1 MDLLEKAGGGMNR
14 YTVDYRVSNMH
25 NSLLVKDVHFLIKPM
40 VALKMWRARLW
51 REPVHTDFSSLL
63 SNM

>member
-1 MDLLEKAGGGMNR
+1 MDLAGGRMNR

-25 NSLLVKDVHFLIKPM
+25 HSLLVKDVHFLIKPI
-40 VALKMWRARLW
+40 VALKIWRARLW
-51 REPVHTDFSSLL
+51 REPVNTGFSSLL